1 MAVEVVYIVFHGTTP
16 KFATADKQA
25 ADLYVSLHDGIFP
38 TRVEMVPLM
47 SGRKIRELIE
57 GADDQTELSGPPGPP
72 GHLSLCHSA
81 TGNGRLIQRV
91 GCVCRSCKDIKE
103 E

>member
-1 MAVEVVYIVFHGTTP
+1 
-16 KFATADKQA
+16 
-25 ADLYVSLHDGIFP
+25 
-38 TRVEMVPLM
+38 M

-57 GADDQTELSGPPGPP
+57 GADDQTELSGPP

>member
-16 KFATADKQA
+16 KFATSDKHA
-25 ADLYVSLHDGIFP
+25 ADLYLSLHDGIFP
-38 TRVEMVPLM
+38 VRVETVPLM

-57 GADDQTELSGPPGPP
+57 GTDDHSESPSDIP

-81 TGNGRLIQRV
+81 TGNGRLVQRV

>member
-16 KFATADKQA
+16 KFATTDKHA
-25 ADLYVSLHDGIFP
+25 ADLYLSLHDGIFP
-38 TRVEMVPLM
+38 VRVEMVPLM

-57 GADDQTELSGPPGPP
+57 GADDQTEPLD

-81 TGNGRLIQRV
+81 TGNGRLMKRV

>member
-47 SGRKIRELIE
+47 SGRKIRDLIE
-57 GADDQTELSGPPGPP
+57 GADDQTEPHGPP